1 MNPPAPCSPAV
12 DAAERRTFSPTVS
25 ALSTARKVSPLYGDI
40 NRGPFWAVNVT
51 PDDDNS
57 STAISLAEDQAI
69 FTCLRE
75 GGAWF
80 EDGNGAS
87 IGIGAGQMAI
97 GRTGPARATLRR
109 NGATDGIIIGF
120 RRPIIR
126 QSLEPHRA
134 ALHPALTALLFLE
147 DVVGTPMTEVMS
159 EHLRNRW
166 IDEVRRPP
174 TDGPA
179 ATFWHE
185 GKIRELIALACFP
198 PTSESS
204 EFFCS
209 RQKRL
214 AAGRVERARAY
225 LDSHFDEPLDLTQ
238 LAEQV
243 GCSTH
248 YLSRTFSEALGKTIS
263 QYLREIRIDRAA
275 RLIAS
280 GRCNV
285 SEAAVEV
292 GYQSLS
298 HFSKAFL
305 KEKGCLP
312 SRFTVS

>member
-1 MNPPAPCSPAV
+1 M
-12 DAAERRTFSPTVS
+12 
-25 ALSTARKVSPLYGDI
+25 SPLYGEP
-40 NRGPFWAVNVT
+40 NRGAFWALDVT
-51 PDDDNS
+51 PDEEIS
-57 STAISLAEDQAI
+57 PPAISLATDQAI
-69 FTCLRE
+69 FICLRD
-75 GGAWF
+75 GSAWF
-80 EDGNGAS
+80 EDGHGAS
-87 IGIGAGQMAI
+87 IGINGGQLAI
-97 GRTGPARATLRR
+97 GRTGPSKATLRR
-109 NGATDGIIIGF
+109 NGASDGIIIGF
-120 RRPIIR
+120 RHAIIR

-134 ALHPALTALLFLE
+134 AIPAPLLTLIFAE
-147 DVVGTPMTEVMS
+147 EEIGPPITEPLS
-159 EHLRNRW
+159 DHLRGRW
-166 IDEVRRPP
+166 IEEFRRPP
-174 TDGPA
+174 ADGPS

-185 GKIRELIALACFP
+185 GKIRELIALACF
-198 PTSESS
+198 TAVSETS

-225 LDSHFDEPLDLTQ
+225 LDAHFDEPLDLTA
-238 LAEQV
+238 LAEHV

-248 YLSRTFSEALGKTIS
+248 YLSRTFSEATGKTIS
-263 QYLREIRIDRAA
+263 QYLREIRIERAA